1 MIRKFSIFTL
11 LVFSL
16 FSGSTL
22 VAAQPQSLVQS
33 TSSPAQLEFQ
43 PIATGLSSP
52 VDIVQAGDGS
62 NRLFFVEQNGAI
74 RVYKNGQVLSTA
86 FLDISNLVTTGSELG
101 LLGLA
106 FHPSY
111 ESNGYF
117 FVDYTRTEGGQLQT
131 VIARYQVSTDP
142 DIADINSASILLTI
156 DQDFENHNGGQIHFG
171 PDGYLY
177 IGMGDGGNGG
187 DPNNR
192 AQDPNS
198 LLGKMLRID
207 VDSGSPYAIP
217 PSNPFVSNGAVADEI
232 WAFGLRNPWR
242 FSFDRLTG
250 DLFIADVG
258 QNAWEE
264 VNIQPATST
273 GGENYG
279 WSCDEGN
286 HDYNNS
292 RDCTIYGVLTNPQ
305 IEYEHGPG
313 DSIGCS
319 VTGGY
324 VYRGTQ
330 YPAMD
335 GVYFYGDFCTG
346 RVWAATNNASVWTS
360 SQIADTNYLIS
371 AFGEDESGELYLASY
386 GDGTIY
392 HITASS
398 FADVAPSYWAWDYIE
413 RLYASGITSGCTA
426 SPLNYCPTSS
436 VTRAQ
441 MAVFLLKGIHG
452 SSYNP
457 PAVGSDTG
465 FTDVPN
471 DYWAAAWIKQLAAES
486 ITSGC
491 GSGIYCPDDSVTRAQ
506 MAVFLLKASHN
517 SSYTPPDVSATFSD
531 TSGHWAEDWIEQLA
545 VEGITSGCATGLYC
559 PENAVTRD
567 QMAVFLVRTFSLP

>member
-33 TSSPAQLEFQ
+33 TSSLAQLEFQ

-264 VNIQPATST
+264 VNIQPASST

-319 VTGGY
+319 VTGG
-324 VYRGTQ
+324 
-330 YPAMD
+330 
-335 GVYFYGDFCTG
+335 
-346 RVWAATNNASVWTS
+346 
-360 SQIADTNYLIS
+360 
-371 AFGEDESGELYLASY
+371 
-386 GDGTIY
+386 
-392 HITASS
+392 
-398 FADVAPSYWAWDYIE
+398 
-413 RLYASGITSGCTA
+413 
-426 SPLNYCPTSS
+426 
-436 VTRAQ
+436 
-441 MAVFLLKGIHG
+441 
-452 SSYNP
+452 
-457 PAVGSDTG
+457 
-465 FTDVPN
+465 
-471 DYWAAAWIKQLAAES
+471 
-486 ITSGC
+486 
-491 GSGIYCPDDSVTRAQ
+491 
-506 MAVFLLKASHN
+506 
-517 SSYTPPDVSATFSD
+517 
-531 TSGHWAEDWIEQLA
+531 
-545 VEGITSGCATGLYC
+545 
-559 PENAVTRD
+559 
-567 QMAVFLVRTFSLP
+567 